1 MRSRIAL
8 AFFAALLSACV
19 TREVPVASRAPVND
33 TVGPSLVIE
42 QFLRAA
48 NTQDLA
54 TMSRLF
60 GTRDG
65 PVVRLDPHRQNEERM
80 FALASVLR
88 HEDFAIEGQQVVPG
102 RSDEAIQL
110 IVRMRTQH
118 RTAAV
123 PFTMVVTRDGS
134 WLVEQIGIDRLTQR

>member
-8 AFFAALLSACV
+8 AFIAAFLSACAS
-19 TREVPVASRAPVND
+19 REVPISAAPPNSS
-33 TVGPSLVIE
+33 VGPSLVVE

-48 NTQDLA
+48 NSNDLA

-60 GTRDG
+60 GTREG

-88 HEDFAIEGQQVVPG
+88 HQDFAVEGQQVVPG
-102 RSDEAIQL
+102 RGNEAIQL
-110 IVRMRTQH
+110 IVRMQTSQRTV
-118 RTAAV
+118 AV